1 MKLRVLGILSLLS
14 VLLVLLGSTAILTSV
29 SRELTQE
36 LQINRVAALNRFAQ
50 VALDA
55 ATAESS
61 AGLQTEMDRYS
72 EIYGEG
78 VLIRLQ
84 QGTLRSGGLSEDRAD
99 VGDALARANLNLSD
113 NTLAPLQPFGPDSE
127 VLSRSFGSASQVL
140 GEVVLEVKVEPAR
153 QKLRERWLVV
163 GLAAAALAG
172 MLLLV
177 AARVTRWVLR
187 PVHRLNSAVTEFEA
201 TGRTGQL
208 PEDGPPELRELSRS
222 FTTMARTVS
231 NSLESQRQLIADT
244 SHELRNPVGAL
255 RLRIDLLQ
263 LELQSARQQD
273 AAAGVLAELEHV
285 EDLLEG
291 VLRLAAAEHRASEY
305 SARSPQGGSSRNPSG
320 RVQPPIDP
328 HPILQEEAERA
339 GPAALRAGATIH
351 LDGPP
356 EPAVQ
361 IAVNPAELAQMVAEL
376 INNAIKYAPGAH
388 ISIGALRRG
397 GSVTIEVSDDGPGLS
412 ADERAAATGRFW
424 RSPHNRGTAGNGLGM
439 TIVDKLAS
447 ANSGRLVLAGASPHG
462 LVARLEFPP
471 GGTGPEAAAG
481 PASPGQAALTGQDRG
496 ADPGVAPN
504 D

>member
-1 MKLRVLGILSLLS
+1 MKLRVLGILSVLS
-14 VLLVLLGSTAILTSV
+14 VLLVLFGSTAILASV

-36 LQINRVAALNRFAQ
+36 LQIKRVTALNRFAQ

-55 ATAESS
+55 ATAEES

-72 EIYGEG
+72 ELYGEG
-78 VLIRLQ
+78 VLIRLR
-84 QGTLRSGGLSEDRAD
+84 QGTLRSGGLSEERAD
-99 VGDALARANLNLSD
+99 VGEALARANLNLSD
-113 NTLAPLQPFGPDSE
+113 TTLAPLQPFGPASE

-140 GEVVLEVKVEPAR
+140 GEVVLEVNVEAAR
-153 QKLRERWLVV
+153 QKLRERWLLV
-163 GLAAAALAG
+163 GLAAAAFAA
-172 MLLLV
+172 MLLLA

-263 LELQSARQQD
+263 LELRTARQQD
-273 AAAGVLAELEHV
+273 AAAAVLAELEHV
-285 EDLLEG
+285 EGILEG

-305 SARSPQGGSSRNPSG
+305 PARSPRDGSSGNSLG
-320 RVQPPIDP
+320 QAQAPIDP

-339 GPAALRAGATIH
+339 GPAALRSGATILLH
-351 LDGPP
+351 SPP
-356 EPAVQ
+356 EPAVH
-361 IAVNPAELAQMVAEL
+361 IAANPAELAQMVAEL

-388 ISIGALRRG
+388 ISVGALRRG
-397 GSVTIEVSDDGPGLS
+397 GAVTIEVSDDGPGLP

-424 RSPHNRGTAGNGLGM
+424 RSPRNRGIGGNGLGM

-447 ANSGRLVLAGASPHG
+447 ANSGRLELAEASPHG

-471 GGTGPEAAAG
+471 AEAGPDAAG
-481 PASPGQAALTGQDRG
+481 SQADS
-496 ADPGVAPN
+496 N